1 MNIEYALSDED
12 LEFIKNVF
20 EKKLALEAL
29 IKSEGISANL
39 MKDLISTYS
48 QVNAEYTNWWSKK
61 IKELNLE
68 NSNYEL
74 QVDFE
79 NKLIVN
85 I

>member
-48 QVNAEYTNWWSKK
+48 QINAEYTNWWSKK

-79 NKLIVN
+79 NKRIVN

>member
-61 IKELNLE
+61 N
-68 NSNYEL
+68 
-74 QVDFE
+74 
-79 NKLIVN
+79 
-85 I
+85 

>member
-39 MKDLISTYS
+39 IKDLISTYS

>member
-48 QVNAEYTNWWSKK
+48 QINAEYTNWWSKK

>member
-12 LEFIKNVF
+12 LEFIKIVF

-39 MKDLISTYS
+39 MQDLISTYS
-48 QVNAEYTNWWSKK
+48 QVNFEYTNWWSKK

-68 NSNYEL
+68 NTDYEL
-74 QVDFE
+74 KVDFE
-79 NKLIVN
+79 NKRIVN